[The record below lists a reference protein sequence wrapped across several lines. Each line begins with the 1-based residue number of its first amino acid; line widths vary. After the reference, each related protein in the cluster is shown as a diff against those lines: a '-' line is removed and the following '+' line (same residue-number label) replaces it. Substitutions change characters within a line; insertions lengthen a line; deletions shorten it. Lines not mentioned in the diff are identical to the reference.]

1 MEHSESF
8 FYFNVLMGIYLTF
21 GSKHFMAAQWKLGA
35 AMWKTNERTSYLLC
49 DILLSIVDNLS
60 SKVGKI
66 CVLNPPWF
74 DIKAIK
80 TIKIILKLVKNF
92 LMFLQQVRCWQCVNS
107 GHSNATGAI
116 H

>member
-1 MEHSESF
+1 
-8 FYFNVLMGIYLTF
+8 
-21 GSKHFMAAQWKLGA
+21 MAAQWKLGA
-35 AMWKTNERTSYLLC
+35 AMWKTNERTSYFLC

-80 TIKIILKLVKNF
+80 TIKIILKLVKIFFNVSAAGKVLAVCQF
-92 LMFLQQVRCWQCVNS
+92 RTQQRHRSYTLGCFHYS
-107 GHSNATGAI
+107 ITYIFSELPGTRK
-116 H
+116 